1 MVPTGTV
8 ISSRDVLSLFL
19 RCGFS
24 PYQVSKRT
32 TVKFYCITALLFS
45 TKKMNT
51 NPQAAS
57 LVCQEVQRAAMT
69 KADKE
74 AAKAMQQRALEEE
87 QMLNRLESHRITP
100 DKELPEMEFL
110 FRLFHKPCFPRGEL
124 VALSGKAK
132 SGKTFVS
139 SILMALSFRS
149 QVLSVERIEAQQ
161 LHVLWYD
168 TEQSEQSTQDILRN
182 RIIPMSGMAE
192 DQFPMDS
199 FDIFNVRAEGYD
211 QRLPMLE
218 SAVRHYHPDLVILD
232 GIRDLVADINDGTVA
247 QDCIER
253 LMHVASDERCCIV
266 CILHQNKSAED
277 RNLRGWI
284 GTELKNKAF
293 EVYESSKSSERIFTW
308 GQTDTRKYDI
318 LDTLKFAVNNDGIP
332 YLCSEE
338 QLKEAMFQAQKKAA
352 EDRQSGSKALAPFN
366 PKYVLGKEG
375 RKTIFDLPALF
386 KAVMDEGVEY
396 GDDDLRAKLRVESNI
411 VTDHILT
418 EQIQHA
424 ITDGILLQSVSPLN
438 GKKIFMLRDTSG
450 QPPTC
455 RQGELNF
462 DAANDDEPT
471 VF

>member
-1 MVPTGTV
+1 MMDAKNHH
-8 ISSRDVLSLFL
+8 I
-19 RCGFS
+19 
-24 PYQVSKRT
+24 
-32 TVKFYCITALLFS
+32 
-45 TKKMNT
+45 

-57 LVCQEVQRAAMT
+57 LVSQEVQRAALT
-69 KADKE
+69 QADIQAAKE
-74 AAKAMQQRALEEE
+74 AQQRALELE
-87 QMLNRLESHRITP
+87 QILSRLETHRITP
-100 DKELPEMEFL
+100 DKELPKMEFL

-139 SILMALSFRS
+139 SILMALSYRS
-149 QVLSVERIEAQQ
+149 QVLSLERIEPKR

-168 TEQSEQSTQDILRN
+168 TEQSEESTQDILRN
-182 RIIPMSGMAE
+182 RIIPMTGIAE

-218 SAVRHYHPDLVILD
+218 AAVRHYHPDLVILD
-232 GIRDLVADINDGTVA
+232 GIRDLVADINDGVVA

-253 LMHVASDERCCIV
+253 LMHLASEERCCIV
-266 CILHQNKSAED
+266 CILHQNKSVED

-293 EVYESSKSSERIFTW
+293 EVYECSKSSERIFTW

-318 LDTLKFAVNNDGIP
+318 LDTLKFAVNDDGIP

-352 EDRQSGSKALAPFN
+352 EDRQSGGKTLAPFN

-375 RKTIFDLPALF
+375 RKTIFDLPSLL
-386 KAVMDEGVEY
+386 KAIMDEGVEY
-396 GDDDLRAKLRVESNI
+396 YDDDLRAKLSLESNI
-411 VTDHILT
+411 MTDHILA
-418 EQIQHA
+418 EQIQRA
-424 ITDGILLQSVSPLN
+424 LSDGIILETRSALN
-438 GKKIFMLRDTSG
+438 GKKIYMLRE
-450 QPPTC
+450 TC
-455 RQGELNF
+455 RQTELNF
-462 DAANDDEPT
+462 LADVEPVET
-471 VF
+471 